1 MNDCVSILDN
11 MLTTVK
17 LETTQYLTTHEKKEI
32 AAHTALKMYK
42 TLINDNFFT
51 LLTAERNDVI
61 ASFK

>member
-11 MLTTVK
+11 TLTTVK
-17 LETTQYLTTHEKKEI
+17 LETTQYLTTHEREEI
-32 AAHTALKMYK
+32 AAQAALKMYK